1 MSPQTRDTCLYFW
14 ANARNFSL
22 GDQKLTTQLRTGV
35 AGVFLEDETM
45 LNAQQAAI
53 DADPD
58 YEVYNL
64 NIDAGGMWARRAI
77 SLLIDAERALDD
89 SVPGASHT
97 AEPAPA

>member
-1 MSPQTRDTCLYFW
+1 
-14 ANARNFSL
+14 
-22 GDQKLTTQLRTGV
+22 
-35 AGVFLEDETM
+35 LEDETM

-77 SLLIDAERALDD
+77 SALIDAELALDPA
-89 SVPGASHT
+89 SGRSHT
-97 AEPAPA
+97 TEPAPA